1 MHWCG
6 FSTPMHRSLQVFCG
20 VVHQREGS
28 SFCWPALRRFVN
40 RLFLLHLHR
49 RMGHQLLLHQL
60 MVMHP
65 LGVQSLEH
73 LHPKVRLRPLL
84 HLGILP
90 RRLLSLN
97 RRVLAML
104 HPPRQMMLL
113 LLRHQLHLGLR
124 TQWSLPLHPTMV
136 GLSPLRRLHQRL
148 RAKLLLPS
156 IHRASSTL
164 HPPALSIHPR
174 CLARRKSQ
182 RGKFCAAENLAQYVT
197 KRVAGMHQS
206 FPKTHISLHRMCSI
220 VANHAT
226 ELPASRP
233 MKLLHQHSPPAM
245 LLRIPRIL
253 GIIHQTPRGR
263 GSSRLHGPLAVGNG
277 TRGTNSGLG
286 TECIV
291 WASLRC
297 GRPSTF

>member
-20 VVHQREGS
+20 VVHRLEGLS
-28 SFCWPALRRFVN
+28 SCWPVPGQFASQQILPR
-40 RLFLLHLHR
+40 LHR
-49 RMGHQLLLHQL
+49 RMDRLQPLHPMRPLL
-60 MVMHP
+60 P
-65 LGVQSLEH
+65 LGMPSLGR

-84 HLGILP
+84 HLGILS
-90 RRLLSLN
+90 RRLLSLS
-97 RRVLAML
+97 RRVQAML
-104 HPPRQMMLL
+104 HPPWQMMLL

-136 GLSPLRRLHQRL
+136 GLSPLRRLHPCL
-148 RAKLLLPS
+148 RVKLLLPS
-156 IHRASSTL
+156 IHHASSTL

-182 RGKFCAAENLAQYVT
+182 RGKFCAAESLAQYVT

-206 FPKTHISLHRMCSI
+206 FPKTHISLHRMFTT

-245 LLRIPRIL
+245 LLRIPKIL

-263 GSSRLHGPLAVGNG
+263 GSSRLPGPLAVGNG
-277 TRGTNSGLG
+277 THGTNSGLG

-297 GRPSTF
+297 GRPSIF